1 MEYSCQTYQLKCNEC
16 GRTFGNR
23 PLSGCPEC
31 LAPLEI
37 HYDLAAIERSAR
49 FTRAAIAQGPFNIWR
64 YAALLPIPE
73 GFEPDLPVGFTPLL
87 RARNLGQRIGAD
99 NLYVKNDSVCFPTLS
114 FKDRVVSVALAN
126 AQAFGFTTVGCSST
140 GNLANS
146 VAAQAA
152 RLGLKATIL
161 VPADLEPAK
170 ILNTLVYG
178 ARLIRI
184 DGNYDHVN
192 RLSTQIADEYSWG
205 FVNVNLR
212 PYYAEGSKTQGYEIA
227 EQLGWRL
234 PDNVVCPMAGGSLIR
249 KIRKA
254 FNELIALGL
263 VEDKPV
269 RFFGAQATG
278 CSPISHSVREG
289 WDYIEP
295 QRPNTIARS
304 LAIGNPADGP
314 AASRMIRATG
324 GWAEDVSDV
333 EVVSGMQELAETE
346 GIFTETAGGVTT
358 AVTARLYA
366 QGRISRGPDHR
377 RLHHRQR
384 PQDHRR
390 PRRPL
395 RPPRQPRHPP
405 APHRLRRLPRRTRWR
420 PRTRAHRRSDLNI
433 RQKEHRHFHQDH
445 SPDRLHPPHR
455 RPEAAHQ
462 RRRESARA
470 HRRHRPELPRAL
482 HPDQG
487 RIRQAAPL
495 YQHLR
500 QRRGHP
506 LPRRRHLRLPGWRR
520 GHAHPLHRR
529 RNEIKSAKFRPLSNA
544 WNPF

>member
-1 MEYSCQTYQLKCNEC
+1 MSADAASATAPFPDA
-16 GRTFGNR
+16 RTASPPSRSFTTSN
-23 PLSGCPEC
+23 SS
-31 LAPLEI
+31 
-37 HYDLAAIERSAR
+37 EREGR
-49 FTRAAIAQGPFNIWR
+49 FTREAIAAGPHSIWR
-64 YAALLPIPE
+64 YAALLPIPA
-73 GFEPDLPVGFTPLL
+73 GFEPDLPVGFTPLV
-87 RARNLGQRIGAD
+87 RARGLGRRIGAD
-99 NLYVKNDSVCFPTLS
+99 NLYIKNDAVCFPTLS

-126 AQAFGFTTVGCSST
+126 AQAFGFRGRGCSST

-192 RLSTQIADEYSWG
+192 RLCTLIADEFQYG

-269 RFFGAQATG
+269 KFFGAQATG

-314 AASRMIRATG
+314 AASQDDPRHRRLG
-324 GWAEDVSDV
+324 RRCVRRR
-333 EVVSGMQELAETE
+333 
-346 GIFTETAGGVTT
+346 
-358 AVTARLYA
+358 ARLRHPGARRNRRHLYRNRRRRHHRGRRA
-366 QGRISRGPDHR
+366 PLRAGTHRQGRDDR
-377 RLHHRQR
+377 RLHHGQR
-384 PQDHRR
+384 PEDYRR
-390 PRRPL
+390 SRRPL
-395 RPPRQPRHPP
+395 RPPGLPRHSP
-405 APHRLRRLPRRTRWR
+405 ARRRLRRLHPR
-420 PRTRAHRRSDLNI
+420 A
-433 RQKEHRHFHQDH
+433 
-445 SPDRLHPPHR
+445 
-455 RPEAAHQ
+455 
-462 RRRESARA
+462 RRRA
-470 HRRHRPELPRAL
+470 
-482 HPDQG
+482 
-487 RIRQAAPL
+487 
-495 YQHLR
+495 
-500 QRRGHP
+500 
-506 LPRRRHLRLPGWRR
+506 
-520 GHAHPLHRR
+520 
-529 RNEIKSAKFRPLSNA
+529 
-544 WNPF
+544 

>member
-1 MEYSCQTYQLKCNEC
+1 MEYSCKTYQLRCNEC

-31 LAPLEI
+31 LAPLEV
-37 HYDLAAIERSAR
+37 HYDYEALRQRHGITRTTIAA
-49 FTRAAIAQGPFNIWR
+49 GPHSIWR

-73 GFEPDLPVGFTPLL
+73 GFEPDLPVGFTPLI
-87 RARNLGQRIGAD
+87 RARQLGRRVCAD

-126 AQAFGFTTVGCSST
+126 AQAFGFETVGCSST

-146 VAAQAA
+146 VAAQSA
-152 RLGLKATIL
+152 RLGLKSVIL
-161 VPADLEPAK
+161 IPADIEPAK

-178 ARLIRI
+178 TRLVRV

-192 RLSTQIADEYSWG
+192 RLCTLIAEEYTFG

-263 VEDKPV
+263 VEDKAV
-269 RFFGAQATG
+269 KFFGAQATG

-314 AASRMIRATG
+314 AASRMIRSTG
-324 GWAEDVSDV
+324 GWAEDVSDI
-333 EVVSGMQELAETE
+333 EIVSGIQELAESE
-346 GIFTETAGGVTT
+346 GIFTEAAGGVTT
-358 AVTARLYA
+358 AVTARLY
-366 QGRISRGPDHR
+366 Q
-377 RLHHRQR
+377 
-384 PQDHRR
+384 
-390 PRRPL
+390 
-395 RPPRQPRHPP
+395 
-405 APHRLRRLPRRTRWR
+405 
-420 PRTRAHRRSDLNI
+420 
-433 RQKEHRHFHQDH
+433 
-445 SPDRLHPPHR
+445 
-455 RPEAAHQ
+455 
-462 RRRESARA
+462 
-470 HRRHRPELPRAL
+470 
-482 HPDQG
+482 QG
-487 RIRQAAPL
+487 RIRQDETTVVCITGNGLKTTDALARSYDHVDARAIRPRMADFASYMDQLNRNTETDLIAAD
-495 YQHLR
+495 
-500 QRRGHP
+500 
-506 LPRRRHLRLPGWRR
+506 
-520 GHAHPLHRR
+520 
-529 RNEIKSAKFRPLSNA
+529 
-544 WNPF
+544 